1 MKVPLLGRSACLAL
15 DTIAKVGTLVHSEED
30 IKQRFLK
37 VLSGPG
43 CTEGEYAIIL
53 SALHKPFN
61 QMTPRPVAISSV
73 LLKVKDEINQ
83 MESMEVIEKVDA
95 SENVLL
101 AHCCTKTKQKLF
113 FFKLN
118 KATLHRAK
126 LCQQQSRLRGNWE
139 IQK

>member
-30 IKQRFLK
+30 IKQHFLK

-53 SALHKPFN
+53 SALHKPLN

-101 AHCCTKTKQKLF
+101 AHCSTKTKRKLF
-113 FFKLN
+113 FLKLN

-139 IQK
+139 MQK

>member
-1 MKVPLLGRSACLAL
+1 
-15 DTIAKVGTLVHSEED
+15 
-30 IKQRFLK
+30 
-37 VLSGPG
+37 
-43 CTEGEYAIIL
+43 
-53 SALHKPFN
+53 
-61 QMTPRPVAISSV
+61 MTPRPVAISSV

-101 AHCCTKTKQKLF
+101 AHCSTKTKRKLF
-113 FFKLN
+113 FLKLN

-139 IQK
+139 MQK

>member
-30 IKQRFLK
+30 IKQHSLK
-37 VLSGPG
+37 VLSAPG

-101 AHCCTKTKQKLF
+101 ANCSTKTKRKLF
-113 FFKLN
+113 FLKLN

-139 IQK
+139 MQK

>member
-1 MKVPLLGRSACLAL
+1 M
-15 DTIAKVGTLVHSEED
+15 HSEED

-101 AHCCTKTKQKLF
+101 AHCCTKTKRKLF
-113 FFKLN
+113 FL
-118 KATLHRAK
+118 
-126 LCQQQSRLRGNWE
+126 S
-139 IQK
+139 

>member
-30 IKQRFLK
+30 IKQHFLK

-53 SALHKPFN
+53 SALHKPLN

-113 FFKLN
+113 FL
-118 KATLHRAK
+118 
-126 LCQQQSRLRGNWE
+126 S
-139 IQK
+139 

>member
-30 IKQRFLK
+30 IKQHFLK

-101 AHCCTKTKQKLF
+101 AHCSTKTKRKLF
-113 FFKLN
+113 FLKLN

-139 IQK
+139 MQK